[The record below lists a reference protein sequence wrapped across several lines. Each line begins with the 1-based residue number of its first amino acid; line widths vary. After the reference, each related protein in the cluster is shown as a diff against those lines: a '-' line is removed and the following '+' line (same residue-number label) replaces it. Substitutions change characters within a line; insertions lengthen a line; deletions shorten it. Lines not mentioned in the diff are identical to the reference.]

1 MKKSTHQLAVVAQD
15 GLPQRVVQQDLV
27 WEVHELAD
35 AAVQGALG
43 AGLAGLAAPWSA
55 KRGEAAAAGAQARP
69 RPAGLGIGSA
79 LPRKALLGSA
89 VQEDGTPRHALT
101 VRSALPRTP
110 WRGERRG
117 PGLRPVP
124 ADRVRALQSALAA
137 RPLGRRAAR
146 AVQGSG
152 ALTRSPSAA
161 LQNP

>member
-35 AAVQGALG
+35 AAVQGASG

-89 VQEDGTPRHALT
+89 VQEDKRTEHRVTLT
-101 VRSALPRTP
+101 VRSA
-110 WRGERRG
+110 
-117 PGLRPVP
+117 
-124 ADRVRALQSALAA
+124 ASHALLGAGSA
-137 RPLGRRAAR
+137 
-146 AVQGSG
+146 VDQGSG
-152 ALTRSPSAA
+152 PS
-161 LQNP
+161 LQTG

>member
-35 AAVQGALG
+35 AAVQGASG

-101 VRSALPRTP
+101 VRSA
-110 WRGERRG
+110 
-117 PGLRPVP
+117 
-124 ADRVRALQSALAA
+124 ASHALLGAGSA
-137 RPLGRRAAR
+137 
-146 AVQGSG
+146 VDQGSG
-152 ALTRSPSAA
+152 PS
-161 LQNP
+161 LQTG

>member
-15 GLPQRVVQQDLV
+15 SLPQRVVQQDLV

-35 AAVQGALG
+35 AAVQGASG

-101 VRSALPRTP
+101 VRSAASHAL
-110 WRGERRG
+110 
-117 PGLRPVP
+117 LR
-124 ADRVRALQSALAA
+124 AGSA
-137 RPLGRRAAR
+137 
-146 AVQGSG
+146 VDQGSG
-152 ALTRSPSAA
+152 PS
-161 LQNP
+161 LQTG

>member
-35 AAVQGALG
+35 AAVQGASG

-69 RPAGLGIGSA
+69 RPAGLGFGSA
-79 LPRKALLGSA
+79 LPRKAPLGSA

-101 VRSALPRTP
+101 VR
-110 WRGERRG
+110 
-117 PGLRPVP
+117 
-124 ADRVRALQSALAA
+124 LAA
-137 RPLGRRAAR
+137 SHALLGAGS
-146 AVQGSG
+146 AVDQGSG
-152 ALTRSPSAA
+152 PS
-161 LQNP
+161 LQTG